1 MISKTGEGAG
11 SNRFRGSMRNIYKYL
26 YLGIRIFISYGK
38 KVIKYFYNYI
48 FSQTD
53 NFLESTP

>member
-11 SNRFRGSMRNIYKYL
+11 SNIFRGSMRNIYKYL

-38 KVIKYFYNYI
+38 KLLNILTIIY
-48 FSQTD
+48 SH
-53 NFLESTP
+53 